1 MPQGW
6 AALAQLRLI
15 GSSGQGPPSTPLKP
29 PPELAGIHW
38 GLLGAQGLVQSLLQH
53 AARLPRCS
61 LFLGRVLGFC
71 WAFLGSGFC
80 WAPLLFWSQRGVAL
94 LGSGLVFFFL
104 VVVWDCCWCPC
115 PLWVQHRAALGSPLL
130 LRAYA
135 ALLQSSSPSPFV
147 GLVKGSL
154 QVLQQQRRAERSCA
168 P

>member
-15 GSSGQGPPSTPLKP
+15 GGSGQGPPSTPLKP

-38 GLLGAQGLVQSLLQH
+38 GLLGAQGLIQGLPQH

-71 WAFLGSGFC
+71 WAFF
-80 WAPLLFWSQRGVAL
+80 GVWFL
-94 LGSGLVFFFL
+94 LGSSALLESAWGGPAGLWLCFL
-104 VVVWDCCWCPC
+104 
-115 PLWVQHRAALGSPLL
+115 LFGGGMGLL
-130 LRAYA
+130 LVP
-135 ALLQSSSPSPFV
+135 LPSLGPAQ
-147 GLVKGSL
+147 GCSWLPS
-154 QVLQQQRRAERSCA
+154 A

>member
-38 GLLGAQGLVQSLLQH
+38 GLLGAQGLIQGLPQH
-53 AARLPRCS
+53 AARLPHCS

-71 WAFLGSGFC
+71 WAFF
-80 WAPLLFWSQRGVAL
+80 GVWFL
-94 LGSGLVFFFL
+94 LGSSALLESSWGGPAGLWPCFL
-104 VVVWDCCWCPC
+104 
-115 PLWVQHRAALGSPLL
+115 LFGGGMGLL
-130 LRAYA
+130 LVP
-135 ALLQSSSPSPFV
+135 LPSLGPAQ
-147 GLVKGSL
+147 GCSWLPS
-154 QVLQQQRRAERSCA
+154 A